1 MATRTPL
8 YLDQPLARIAEVP
21 VGDTLDTALL
31 PSLLGRSVAI
41 NGDFSMWQRGT
52 EFGAS
57 GYSADRWYFNAGGG
71 VTSPFLR
78 QNPIPLGAYNTLCPN
93 WAWVSYTGSASAS
106 HYVVLEQRI
115 EDVRT
120 FAGNTVVVTFLVFN
134 AGAAGRKIAVEF
146 GQNFGGSGGSP
157 STSGIGAATYT
168 LAAGVNAITHVV
180 QIPSISGKT
189 LGTTHTGYLI
199 LTLWASGG
207 SDFNARN
214 ASLGPQTGDVHFAQV
229 QIERAAA
236 TPFQRRLPAVEMM
249 LCQRYYEKSY
259 DLSSAPG
266 AAANPGR
273 EAHAMSGVLAST
285 CWATVRFTQ
294 RKRSVPSIV
303 VYPANSTGGS
313 PGNVAQNDGSLVP
326 ATVENVGSS
335 GMQVAWGNSSGKF
348 GGWFHWTADA
358 EI

>member
-1 MATRTPL
+1 MAIRTPL
-8 YLDQPLARIAEVP
+8 YLDQPLARIAELP

-31 PSLLGRSVAI
+31 PSLLGRNVAI

-106 HYVVLEQRI
+106 HCVVLEQRI

-120 FAGNTVVVTFLVFN
+120 FAGNTLVVTFLVFN

-229 QIERAAA
+229 QVERAAV
-236 TPFQRRLPAVEMM
+236 TPFQRRLQAVEMM
-249 LCQRYYEKSY
+249 LCQRYYELVGFVATSDGPFFSTYTYKVQKRAVPT
-259 DLSSAPG
+259 LTVLG
-266 AAANPGR
+266 A
-273 EAHAMSGVLAST
+273 
-285 CWATVRFTQ
+285 
-294 RKRSVPSIV
+294 SI
-303 VYPANSTGGS
+303 S
-313 PGNVAQNDGSLVP
+313 P
-326 ATVENVGSS
+326 ATLNVRGSTS
-335 GMQVAWGNSSGKF
+335 WFSMDGRATSSVASYCS
-348 GGWFHWTADA
+348 ADA
-358 EI
+358 EL